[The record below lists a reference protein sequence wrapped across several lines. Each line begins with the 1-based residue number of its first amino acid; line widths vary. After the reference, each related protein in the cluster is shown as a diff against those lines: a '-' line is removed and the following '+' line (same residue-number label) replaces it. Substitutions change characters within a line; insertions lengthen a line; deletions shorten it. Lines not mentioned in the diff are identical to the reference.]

1 MHLSMNTNF
10 WGADG
15 PPADYKPVIP
25 TKALI
30 LSRFF
35 LKLQIEFFTLSMMLV
50 SMNTYFWVADGSPAD
65 YKPEI
70 PTKSLILSR
79 FF

>member
-1 MHLSMNTNF
+1 MMH
-10 WGADG
+10 
-15 PPADYKPVIP
+15 
-25 TKALI
+25 
-30 LSRFF
+30 
-35 LKLQIEFFTLSMMLV
+35 V

-70 PTKSLILSR
+70 PTKALIKSIFFKITNWIFYTFHDARLNEHEFWGADGSPAEYKPEIPTKSLILSR